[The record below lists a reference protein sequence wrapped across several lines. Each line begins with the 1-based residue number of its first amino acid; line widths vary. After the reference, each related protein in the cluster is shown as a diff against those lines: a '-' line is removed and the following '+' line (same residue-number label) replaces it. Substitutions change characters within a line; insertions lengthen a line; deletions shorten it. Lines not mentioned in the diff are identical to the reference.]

1 MEYRRTWVQNCK
13 WLLAGLLFLSGI
25 TLSGKAWVSAQEE
38 LQVVEVTE
46 EAPQEIEGIAVA
58 EATETEQELIPL
70 VNKSNGLD
78 VVLVLDQSR
87 SIWKKDEAI
96 AARDTGARTA
106 VSLCGGVDSTM
117 GIVYFSG
124 GFLSADSP
132 AALPGVDDSSS
143 EEEQA
148 ALERQRS
155 ILAEYADNADG
166 SVCGEMASLNKLRDR
181 LMLIEDQIGVLSK
194 NVTNE
199 STNIATGINRA
210 LTMLQNGKNEE
221 QVIILFSDGK
231 NDTYDDNADIEY
243 VYDEQTRRAAALAQE
258 RGVEIY
264 VIYLSEFNEKQTDEE
279 ELRQLVNY
287 YSGGQEYDSRFYQ
300 VDDIE
305 QLEEKFVTILQE
317 ISDVNYIRKNVNSD
331 GTYTLSDLPSSDAQS
346 VSMVFRGEDVQ
357 IESVSVDGKALD
369 SETILYNYGTGE
381 NSISAVYLDKVDS
394 ESSYQIRTN
403 SKETQCYAVYNS
415 TLQVKVEEDGARLR
429 ISLYN
434 LDGEAICP
442 DSGQSVEIDYV
453 DADGKKSTAVQNLK
467 SNGLEF
473 VTEELDFDRETEH
486 SWQIVFR
493 DSDGQVTG
501 SCTYTGAR
509 TGEQSQSEE
518 EGVSF
523 ERKTPW
529 VWMIPQW
536 PERTAEKILT
546 TEGSF
551 SIANLYPSPEEG
563 WDGVSVRAFSEDG
576 TEYLWEL
583 NPISGKIAFTE
594 EYETVF
600 AFLFPWRKVSV
611 LTEITW
617 ADGTVDSAVVKLQL
631 VNVTL
636 ILLILAAFAA
646 FAGGI
651 AVKAVVKRVVKF
663 VVKLISWCGNKSK
676 AKKTALHK
684 EEAQKL
690 REEFQELQKAAE
702 KNQEKENEYAKQY
715 RSLDMDLKYF
725 GGDKTETSLRN
736 SVEAMKTAVK
746 EYVDTYS
753 PDMLTEKP
761 YLGETKT
768 DEKSELEQQIERL
781 EKGENQAWKRRDS
794 SRLQQRMEEIRK
806 QIQEAKQVQTNR
818 AKVLDEL
825 PAKFKEVGELLDS
838 SEQEQQPFAC
848 SLVLEND
855 YFLAAVPWLDEY
867 LTRRT
872 APVLLENRPVLMKK
886 PREHKENMI
895 LQDYLRDQNL
905 NGKLYGC
912 QVYGDE
918 YGVWLNSREVHTI
931 WQDGQKLEWEN
942 DPLRQGRSKIL
953 LEPGTYTMTLAG
965 TLSDRKEEWILT
977 VIDPMGSEV

>member
-1 MEYRRTWVQNCK
+1 MEYRRTWVKNCK

-25 TLSGKAWVSAQEE
+25 TLSEKGRVSAQEE
-38 LQVVEVTE
+38 LQVVEITE
-46 EAPQEIEGIAVA
+46 EAAQEIEGIAVA
-58 EATETEQELIPL
+58 EETEQELIPL

-132 AALPGVDDSSS
+132 AALPDVDDSSS

-155 ILAEYADNADG
+155 ILAQYADNTDG

-181 LMLIEDQIGVLSK
+181 LMLIENQIGVLSQ

-279 ELRQLVNY
+279 ELQQLVNY

-346 VSMVFRGEDVQ
+346 VSMVFRGGDVQ
-357 IESVSVDGKALD
+357 IESVSVDGEMLD
-369 SETILYNYGTGE
+369 NEKILYNYGTGE
-381 NSISAVYLDKVDS
+381 NSISAVYLDKADS
-394 ESSYQIRTN
+394 ESSYQIHTN

-434 LDGEAICP
+434 LDGEVICP

-473 VTEELDFDRETEH
+473 VTDELDFDRSTAH

-501 SCTYTGAR
+501 SCTYTGENQQMA
-509 TGEQSQSEE
+509 GDQNQSEE
-518 EGVSF
+518 EGDSF
-523 ERKTPW
+523 KRKTPL
-529 VWMIPQW
+529 VWMMMQR
-536 PERTAEKILT
+536 PESTAEKILMT
-546 TEGSF
+546 AGSF
-551 SIANLYPSPEEG
+551 SVSKLYPEPEEG

-583 NPISGKIAFTE
+583 NPISGKVSFTA
-594 EYETVF
+594 EYDNVF
-600 AFLFPWRKVSV
+600 TSLLPWRKVSV

-617 ADGTVDSAVVKLQL
+617 ADGTVDSAAASLWLFNGTIIILIVVAI
-631 VNVTL
+631 VFWRTL
-636 ILLILAAFAA
+636 L
-646 FAGGI
+646 G
-651 AVKAVVKRVVKF
+651 
-663 VVKLISWCGNKSK
+663 LISWLRKRSK
-676 AKKTALHK
+676 EKRAALHK
-684 EEAQKL
+684 EEVKKL
-690 REEFQELQKAAE
+690 RDEFRELQKITE

-715 RSLDMDLKYF
+715 RSLDMALWALGEETTENSLK
-725 GGDKTETSLRN
+725 N
-736 SVEAMKTAVK
+736 SVDAMKTAVE
-746 EYVDTYS
+746 EYAAAYS
-753 PDMLTEKP
+753 PDMLKETEHI
-761 YLGETKT
+761 GGTKNT
-768 DEKSELEQQIERL
+768 EKSELEQQIDSI
-781 EKGENQAWKRRDS
+781 GNQVRQNRYGRSLK
-794 SRLQQRMEEIRK
+794 QRTEAVRK
-806 QIQEAKQVQTNR
+806 QIQEAEQVQTKR
-818 AKVLDEL
+818 AKALGEL
-825 PAKFKEVGELLDS
+825 PAKFREVGDLRQS

-855 YFLAAVPWLDEY
+855 LFLAAVPWLDEN
-867 LTRRT
+867 LIPRRES
-872 APVLLENRPVLMKK
+872 VLLENRPVLMKK
-886 PREHKENMI
+886 QKEYKTDLI
-895 LQDYLRDQNL
+895 LQDYLRDQKL
-905 NGKLYGC
+905 NGKLYDC
-912 QVYGDE
+912 RVYGDE
-918 YGVWLNSREVHTI
+918 FGVWLNSREVHTI
-931 WQDGQKLEWEN
+931 CQDGKKLKWEN
-942 DPLRQGRSKIL
+942 DLLRQGRSKIL

-965 TLSDRKEEWILT
+965 TMLSDRKEEWILT
-977 VIDPMGSEV
+977 VIDPTGSEV